1 VRALMNAVTGRA
13 QQANAGFTGTRQGT
27 VTAYDPKTY
36 SVKVQLQPTGEE
48 TGWIPLAT
56 TWVGNGYGLVAGP
69 MLGAVISVEF
79 DSGNASNGMAV
90 GQFFNDVDR
99 CPGPPS
105 GQFWVIDSSGSSI
118 KLTNDKK
125 VTVTDGGG
133 STVVM
138 NGDGTGTLN
147 FASGLTI
154 NAANTQVNGDLQV
167 SGSIKDQNGAK
178 DTVQKIRDV
187 FDAHVHNG
195 VQTGSGST
203 NIPTTQL

>member
-1 VRALMNAVTGRA
+1 VRALLNQMSRQG
-13 QQANAGFTGTRQGT
+13 QQAGAGVALTQQGV
-27 VTAYDPKTY
+27 VTAYDPATY
-36 SVKVQLQPTGEE
+36 SVKVQLQPAGNE

-69 MLGAVISVEF
+69 MIGAVVSVEF

-105 GQFWVIDSSGSSI
+105 GQFWIIDPSGSSI

-147 FASGLTI
+147 FAAGLTI
-154 NAANTQVNGDLQV
+154 NAATTQMNGNLQV

-195 VQTGSGST
+195 VQTGGGST
-203 NIPTTQL
+203 NIPTTQM

>member
-1 VRALMNAVTGRA
+1 MRELMNAVTGRA
-13 QQANAGFTGTRQGT
+13 QQANAGFSGTRQGI
-27 VTAYDPKTY
+27 VTAYDPESY
-36 SVKVQLQPTGEE
+36 SVKVALQPTGNE

-56 TWVGNGYGLVAGP
+56 IWAGNGFGIVAGP
-69 MLGAVISVEF
+69 VIGAVIEVEF
-79 DSGNASNGMAV
+79 DSGMVGVGMAV
-90 GQFFNDVDR
+90 GQFFNEVDR

-125 VTVTDGGG
+125 VTVTDGAG

-138 NGDGTGTLN
+138 NGNGTGTLN
-147 FASGLTI
+147 FAAGLTV
-154 NAANTQVNGDLQV
+154 NANTQINGDLQV

-187 FDAHVHNG
+187 FDNHVHNG

>member
-13 QQANAGFTGTRQGT
+13 QQANAGFSGTRQGI
-27 VTAYDPKTY
+27 VTAYDPENY
-36 SVKVQLQPTGEE
+36 SVKVQLQPTGDE
-48 TGWIPLAT
+48 TGWVPLAT
-56 TWVGNGYGLVAGP
+56 MWAGNGFGVVAGP
-69 MLGAVISVEF
+69 VIGTVIEVEF
-79 DSGNASNGMAV
+79 DSGLIGVGMAV

-125 VTVTDGGG
+125 VTVTDGAG

-138 NGDGTGTLN
+138 NGNGTGTLN
-147 FASGLTI
+147 FAGGLTV
-154 NAANTQVNGDLQV
+154 NANTQINGDLQV

-178 DTVQKIRDV
+178 GTVQKIRDV
-187 FDAHVHNG
+187 FDDHVHNG

>member
-1 VRALMNAVTGRA
+1 MRELMNAVTGRA
-13 QQANAGFTGTRQGT
+13 QQANAGFSGTRQGI
-27 VTAYDPKTY
+27 VTAYDPESY
-36 SVKVQLQPTGEE
+36 SVKVALQPTENE

-56 TWVGNGYGLVAGP
+56 IWAGNGFGIVAGP
-69 MLGAVISVEF
+69 VIGAVIEVEF
-79 DSGNASNGMAV
+79 DSGMVGVGMAV

-138 NGDGTGTLN
+138 NGDGTGTMN

-154 NAANTQVNGDLQV
+154 NASTTQVNGNLQV

>member
-1 VRALMNAVTGRA
+1 MRALMNAVTGRA

-125 VTVTDGGG
+125 VIVTDGSG
-133 STVVM
+133 SAVVM

-147 FASGLTI
+147 FASGLT
-154 NAANTQVNGDLQV
+154 VNGDTQINGKLQV
-167 SGSIKDQNGAK
+167 SESIADQNGAK
-178 DTVQKIRDV
+178 GILQKIRDV
-187 FDAHVHNG
+187 FNAHGHTG
-195 VQTGSGST
+195 VQTGSGTSGTT
-203 NIPTTQL
+203 NQSL

>member
-1 VRALMNAVTGRA
+1 MNAVTGRA
-13 QQANAGFTGTRQGT
+13 QQANAGFSGTRQGI
-27 VTAYDPKTY
+27 VTAYDPESY
-36 SVKVQLQPTGEE
+36 SVKVALQPTENE

-56 TWVGNGYGLVAGP
+56 IWAGNGFGIVAGP
-69 MLGAVISVEF
+69 VIGAVIEVEF
-79 DSGNASNGMAV
+79 DSGMVGVGMAV

-138 NGDGTGTLN
+138 NGDGTGTMN

-154 NAANTQVNGDLQV
+154 NASTTQVNGNLQV